1 MLCLVLSVLSN
12 DKRLNTFALD
22 KKVVICKFLLP
33 IHTFYCNSKRRH
45 CANCSII
52 VNVLSH
58 YKIEK
63 INEGSFILK
72 HKERMTWMHE
82 SWRVPSILIRVL
94 LPNAIP
100 YTRLFHRLFCMRAW
114 YSPFD
119 FFHVTWV
126 RNGVNP
132 PRGENEQGPNETRK
146 QCSVCGSG
154 EHFLLILT
162 RTVHTLFLT
171 TRIGWLNYCFV
182 CKSC

>member
-45 CANCSII
+45 CANCNII

-114 YSPFD
+114 YSHFD
-119 FFHVTWV
+119 FFTSPEWETGSIRLGAKMSKGQMRRGNNALFVV
-126 RNGVNP
+126 QVNI
-132 PRGENEQGPNETRK
+132 
-146 QCSVCGSG
+146 
-154 EHFLLILT
+154 F
-162 RTVHTLFLT
+162 
-171 TRIGWLNYCFV
+171 Y
-182 CKSC
+182 